1 MKELVTNI
9 SELLGI
15 ESPETTQRPGK
26 SQGETGVLKD
36 AFLEIED
43 GRITKMGTMDQLSA
57 VDVANVSEIHD
68 AAGRVVFPA
77 FVDSH
82 THLVFASTREGEF
95 EDRIKGLTYQEIAA
109 KGGGI
114 LNSARK
120 LADMDEEDLFDQAW
134 ERLQN
139 VMKTGTGAIEIKSGY
154 GLSPEA
160 ELKILRIIKRVAKFS
175 PIPVVATFL
184 GAHAFPAEFKENHR
198 GYIDQII
205 NEMLPVIAK
214 ENLAQYIDVFCE
226 DGYFS
231 VEEMKEILEAGIA
244 QGLKPKVHVNQF
256 NSLGGIA
263 ECVRQNAVSVD
274 HLEVMN
280 PEDIQALVGSNTMPT
295 VLPSCSF
302 FLGIPYA
309 PVRQLLDAGLPVA
322 LATDYNPGSTPSG
335 NMEFVLSLACI
346 QYKMTPT
353 EALTGATLHGA
364 KAIGMESEIGSIAVG
379 KRANFII
386 SHPVNSF
393 AQIPY
398 SFGESNIDCLFIDGK
413 IINPHN
419 ES

>member
-1 MKELVTNI
+1 MKELITNI
-9 SELLGI
+9 TELLGV
-15 ESPETTQRPGK
+15 ESPETVLRPGDA
-26 SQGETGVLKD
+26 QGKTGVLKD

-43 GRITKMGTMDQLSA
+43 GKITNMGTMDQLSA
-57 VDVANVSEIHD
+57 IDVANVSEIHD

-95 EDRIKGLTYQEIAA
+95 EDRIKGLTYQEIAS

-120 LADMDEEDLFDQAW
+120 LADMDEEDLFDQTW

-139 VMKTGTGAIEIKSGY
+139 VLKTGTGAIEIKSGY
-154 GLSPEA
+154 GLSPKA
-160 ELKILRIIKRVAKFS
+160 EIKILRVIKRIAKFS

-205 NEMLPVIAK
+205 HEMLPVIAQ
-214 ENLAQYIDVFCE
+214 EGLAQFIDVFCE
-226 DGYFS
+226 KGYFS
-231 VEEMKEILEAGIA
+231 VSEMTEILEAGIA
-244 QGLKPKVHVNQF
+244 CGLKPKVHVNQF

-263 ECVRQNAVSVD
+263 QCVSQNAVSVD
-274 HLEVMN
+274 HLEVMK
-280 PEDIQALVGSNTMPT
+280 PEDIEALKNSNTMPT

-309 PVRQLLDAGLPVA
+309 PVRELLDAGLPVA

-335 NMEFVLSLACI
+335 NMEFILSLACI
-346 QYKMTPT
+346 KYKMTPR
-353 EALTGATLHGA
+353 EALTGCTLHGA
-364 KAIGMESEIGSIAVG
+364 KAIGLESEIGSISKG

-386 SHPVNSF
+386 SKPVNTF

-398 SFGESNIDCLFIDGK
+398 SFGESNIDKLFIDGK
-413 IINPHN
+413 IITPQN